1 MSNIECGTSQR
12 IKTSKGEFKTG
23 HKHEDGGEA
32 ACIIQSGSNANH
44 YISLDSSGV
53 KKHRNNGTMCMSP
66 GSFQVQAGRST
77 SNEDPG
83 IFFEAENGDIIIK
96 SKSGKIVLDAV
107 SIEILAKRGFD
118 GSNGNVTI
126 EANETIKMNSQKI
139 DIKTNITSIVSDNT
153 IEITSKSVLNCYGTL
168 IEFAEGGSTLV
179 GPLFGSKPGP
189 SLFETKMIKTLS
201 EN

>member
-23 HKHEDGGEA
+23 HIHEDGTEA

-44 YISLDSSGV
+44 YISLDSSGGT
-53 KKHRNNGTMCMSP
+53 KHRNNGTMCISP

-77 SNEDPG
+77 SNKDPG
-83 IFFEAENGDIIIK
+83 IFFEAENGDIIIR

-107 SIEILAKRGFD
+107 NIEIHAKGGFD
-118 GSNGNVTI
+118 SSNGNVTI
-126 EANETIKMNSQKI
+126 NANESIMMNAQKI
-139 DIKTNITSIVSDNT
+139 NIESNIITSIVSENT

-189 SLFETKMIKTLS
+189 SLWETKNTIK
-201 EN
+201 N